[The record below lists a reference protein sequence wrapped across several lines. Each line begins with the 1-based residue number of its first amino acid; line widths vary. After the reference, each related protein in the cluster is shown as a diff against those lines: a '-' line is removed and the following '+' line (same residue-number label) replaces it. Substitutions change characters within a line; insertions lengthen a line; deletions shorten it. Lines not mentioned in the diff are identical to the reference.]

1 MAKINL
7 WRVLIGGLVAGLII
21 NAGEIVLNG
30 LILGNQWNALRA
42 AYGLADLTTGQLIAG
57 VIITFT
63 YGIVLIWIYAA
74 IRPCFGPGP
83 RTAVIAGLAFW
94 VIAYVL
100 FLLSMF
106 NGGLVTAEIAITSIV
121 WGVIEAPVA
130 AVAGAWLYQE
140 AEGTFASA

>member
-42 AYGLADLTTGQLIAG
+42 AYGLADLTIGQLIAG

-106 NGGLVTAEIAITSIV
+106 NGGLVSAEIAITSIV

-140 AEGTFASA
+140 GEGTFAAA